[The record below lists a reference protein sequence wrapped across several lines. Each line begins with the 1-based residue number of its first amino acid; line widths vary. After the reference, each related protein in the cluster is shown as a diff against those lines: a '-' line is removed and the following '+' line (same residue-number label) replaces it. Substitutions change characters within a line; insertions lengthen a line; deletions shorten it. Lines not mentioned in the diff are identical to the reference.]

1 MSINIILCTLPTG
14 TTQKC
19 TKFLK
24 INIARIL
31 FLWYHHIRGLKTNAH
46 RRWTVVVNEEGK
58 RYYLVESG
66 ALPPIL
72 SKVIQAKEMLETG
85 QAETVGEAA
94 QLVGISR
101 SAFYKYRDAVSPF
114 VESVSSRV
122 ITFHVLLRNQTGVL
136 SALLLIFA
144 RYGANILTINQS
156 IPVSGRAV
164 VTIAA
169 EMRNMESSIQALM
182 DAVGAERGI
191 IRIEAIA
198 G

>member
-1 MSINIILCTLPTG
+1 
-14 TTQKC
+14 
-19 TKFLK
+19 
-24 INIARIL
+24 
-31 FLWYHHIRGLKTNAH
+31 
-46 RRWTVVVNEEGK
+46 VNEEVK
-58 RYYLVESG
+58 KYYLVESG
-66 ALPPIL
+66 ALPPVL

-94 QLVGISR
+94 RLVGISR

-114 VESVSSRV
+114 VESASSRV

-144 RYGANILTINQS
+144 KYGANILTISQS

-164 VTIAA
+164 VTISA
-169 EMRNMESSIQALM
+169 ETRNMDSSIQTLM
-182 DAVGAERGI
+182 DAVGAERGV

>member
-1 MSINIILCTLPTG
+1 M
-14 TTQKC
+14 
-19 TKFLK
+19 
-24 INIARIL
+24 
-31 FLWYHHIRGLKTNAH
+31 
-46 RRWTVVVNEEGK
+46 VNEEGK